1 MIEKVLKRI
10 KLPEI
15 AISFL
20 LNLYNERK
28 IKVITEYGLT
38 EEFVAGDGLDQIA
51 GGDHDRPAAQRAA
64 LRLAAQ
70 YHAGEKEADRND
82 HARGARHRR
91 DAAPRRAQGRGA
103 GKAPGRPQS
112 RLCRRARR

>member
-1 MIEKVLKRI
+1 MEKALKRI

-38 EEFVAGDGLDQIA
+38 EEFVAGDSLDQ
-51 GGDHDRPAAQRAA
+51 
-64 LRLAAQ
+64 
-70 YHAGEKEADRND
+70 GEVVS
-82 HARGARHRR
+82 
-91 DAAPRRAQGRGA
+91 P
-103 GKAPGRPQS
+103 
-112 RLCRRARR
+112 LM